1 MDWQISPSSNVPSW
15 LRSLVREYA
24 PDSSGEFAAQLLR
37 QRGFHDRSLAR
48 CFLDPHHYQP
58 SSPQELGEEMGVA
71 VDRIELALKN
81 QEKIAIWGDFDADG
95 VTATAVLW
103 EGLGQWFT
111 PQTQLSFFIPDR
123 LKESHGLSES
133 GLDQLAAEGV
143 QLIITCDTGCTNHRE
158 LAYAQTLGMEVI
170 VTDHHTLPS
179 DRPPVVALI
188 NPRSLPVTHPLAH
201 LSGVAVAYKLVEALY
216 DRLPRV
222 ETPLENLLDLVVIG
236 LIADLVELK
245 GDCRYLAQK
254 GLKQLQSL
262 KHNPTQRPGVSE
274 LLELCRGSGD
284 RPTDI
289 SFGIG
294 PRINAVSRVIGDAR
308 VGVELLTSRDAVRCK
323 ALAEQVEL
331 LNTRRKGL
339 QQTILQQAKAK
350 LVHVDWSTTAAI
362 ILAEIEWP
370 VGLLGLVAGQLMQE
384 YDRPVILLSLDASLD
399 TNPQAQARGSGR
411 SRSPVNLYDLLDSQ
425 KHLLSGFG
433 GHPLAAGLSLPAR
446 NLPLLREGIQ
456 QNLANRGLV
465 FQKVLQ
471 ADLSV
476 TVADLN
482 LSLVRELR
490 LLDPYGMGNPEPLLL
505 MRKVRFKQVR
515 QANIKDRRGHKISY
529 IKSSFELWDE
539 SSSRG
544 VAGVWWGHYSTEIP
558 QGECDVLVVL
568 GWNIKA
574 STCEV
579 RLQSVRPTATVS
591 TVVAQPQSWV
601 LDYRRDS
608 STSGTMDLPN
618 TALPVK
624 QCPRNWAEL
633 GTLFQE
639 AQQQKR
645 PLALVYASPSDRSG
659 TELWHRWVGLVKHF
673 AHTQAPTTRSFLQ
686 ETLDISD
693 RTLDIALWTIEGF
706 GFEVLLTPPDQLKL
720 QDSPSILKTGEDQK
734 QRSLG
739 SLQTS
744 PQITPKQRLQAFL
757 EAVEEERF
765 RQRYF
770 ATVPA
775 ALLENLLQSN

>member
-1 MDWQISPSSNVPSW
+1 MDWQISPPVNVPHW
-15 LRSLVREYA
+15 LRSLVKEYA
-24 PDSSGEFAAQLLR
+24 PDSSGEFAAQLLW

-58 SSPQELGEEMGVA
+58 SSPQELGDDMRVA
-71 VDRIELALKN
+71 VDRIERALKN

-133 GLDQLAAEGV
+133 GLDLLAEAGV

-188 NPRSLPVTHPLAH
+188 NPRSLPATHPLAH

-254 GLKQLQSL
+254 GLKQLQTL
-262 KHNPTQRPGVSE
+262 KNNPQQRPGVSE

-308 VGVELLTSRDAVRCK
+308 VGVELLTSRDPVRCK
-323 ALAEQVEL
+323 ALADQVEL

-350 LVHVDWSTTAAI
+350 LVHIDWSTTAAI

-399 TNPQAQARGSGR
+399 TNPHAQARGSGR

-465 FQKVLQ
+465 LQKVLQ

-476 TVADLN
+476 TVADLS

-505 MRKVRFKQVR
+505 MRNVRFKQVR
-515 QANIKDRRGHKISY
+515 QANIKDRRGHKVSY

-574 STCEV
+574 SACEV
-579 RLQSVRPTATVS
+579 RLQSVRPTAKVS
-591 TVVAQPQSWV
+591 AVVPQPHSWV
-601 LDYRRDS
+601 LDYRTDPS
-608 STSGTMDLPN
+608 IALMELPN
-618 TALPVK
+618 QALAVRH
-624 QCPRNWAEL
+624 CPRNWTEL

-639 AQQQKR
+639 AQQRKR
-645 PLALVYASPSDRSG
+645 PLALTYPSPSDRSG

-673 AHTQAPTTRSFLQ
+673 AYTQELTTRSFLR

-693 RTLDIALWTIEGF
+693 RTLDVALWTIEGF
-706 GFEVLLTPPDQLKL
+706 GFQVLLTPPDQVHL
-720 QDSPSILKTGEDQK
+720 QAISHIIPTTGEDLT
-734 QRSLG
+734 QRSPE
-739 SLQTS
+739 SL
-744 PQITPKQRLQAFL
+744 QITPQQRLQAFL